1 MALAYPAKITP
12 QEGGGLLVEFV
23 DLPDTFTEGATLE
36 DALFNG
42 AEVLSAMLGWHL
54 DQGHPITAPSQ
65 GVADAHYIT
74 PDAKTQAV
82 MILREARG
90 GRTIADL
97 ARGLDTSWAAAQ
109 RLDDPHHWPS
119 LKQLD
124 RAARVL
130 GKRLVLSIE

>member
-1 MALAYPAKITP
+1 MNFSYPYAATP
-12 QEGGGLLVEFV
+12 QESGGFFV
-23 DLPDTFTEGATLE
+23 QFPDIEEAITEGDTLE
-36 DALFNG
+36 DAAFNA
-42 AEVLSAMLGWHL
+42 AEVLTGVLAYRL
-54 DQGHPITAPSQ
+54 DHGQAIPQPSEPE
-65 GVADAHYIT
+65 GRPVVSPNAAV
-74 PDAKTQAV
+74 QAV

-90 GRTIADL
+90 GRPIAEL

-130 GKRLVLSIE
+130 GKRLVLSME

>member
-1 MALAYPAKITP
+1 MKFAYPCTATP
-12 QEGGGLLVEFV
+12 QELSGFFV
-23 DLPDTFTEGATLE
+23 QFLDIEEAITQGDTLE
-36 DALFNG
+36 DAAFNA
-42 AEVLSAMLGWHL
+42 AEVLTDVLAYRLDKGQAIPPPSDAAGHAVSSPSA
-54 DQGHPITAPSQ
+54 A
-65 GVADAHYIT
+65 V
-74 PDAKTQAV
+74 QAV

-90 GRTIADL
+90 GRPIADL

-130 GKRLVLSIE
+130 GKRLVLNME